1 MSTARYPAIT
11 AEILRRIRSGVY
23 VDRIP
28 STRALAKEFKSA
40 KQTIT
45 NALRPLL
52 ESGVIKAKVPEGL
65 VPVVT
70 VKAAERPRIGVVCQ
84 AREENMLRSTLFKV
98 IRKLLDEGG
107 YELELMCF
115 PDGLPALNPE
125 RVFKGEFAGV
135 IFRDSLISLELAEY
149 FAQRNVPVVSCNL
162 MPLIPA
168 LNYVEIDVF
177 AVYRELADHLI
188 KCNYRKVSWFFASQL
203 ESYGVFAR
211 RSWRRIQQEKALTRF
226 PGDVKVVHQRPSKAG
241 YAFTEFLLKLH
252 RSRNKPEVVICSLG
266 QPEKYLEKLEEE
278 IPDFLP
284 GVVFI
289 TFQDEKSEKLRH
301 TSCRMARFE
310 NSGMQFAEALK
321 ALEEK
326 MLVGNRQPIRRML
339 KFKFEMLDN
348 IPIKK

>member
-28 STRALAKEFKSA
+28 PTRALAKEFKVA

-52 ESGVIKAKVPEGL
+52 ASGVIQAKVPEGL
-65 VPVVT
+65 VPGVP
-70 VKAAERPRIGVVCQ
+70 VKAAGRPRIGVVCH
-84 AREENMLRSTLFKV
+84 AREENMIRSMLLKEIRRLF
-98 IRKLLDEGG
+98 DEAG
-107 YELELMCF
+107 YELVLMCF

-125 RVFKGEFAGV
+125 REFKSEFAGM
-135 IFRDSLISLELAEY
+135 IFRDSLMSLELSEY
-149 FAQRNVPVVSCNL
+149 FARRNVPVVSCNL
-162 MPLIPA
+162 IPMIPA

-177 AVYRELADHLI
+177 AVFRELADYLI

-203 ESYGVFAR
+203 ESYGTFAR
-211 RSWRRIQQEKALTRF
+211 RSWRRIQQEKALMRF
-226 PGDVKVVHQRPSKAG
+226 PGDMKVAALRPSKAG
-241 YAFTEFLLKLH
+241 HAFMEYLLKLH
-252 RSRNKPEVVICSLG
+252 RSRNKPEVVICSLV
-266 QPEKYLEKLEEE
+266 QPEKYLEKLENE

-289 TFQDEKSEKLRH
+289 TFQDEKNDNLRH
-301 TSCRMARFE
+301 TICRMARFE
-310 NSGMQFAEALK
+310 DSGMQFAEALK

-326 MLVGNRQPIRRML
+326 MLVNNRQPIRRMV